1 MDFSKI
7 FKGMAVAGVGA
18 AVMLAMWST
27 ADAQER
33 LRWKMASAF
42 GSKLSILG
50 PSGVRFSTNVDRMS
64 GGKMQIKFFEPG
76 ALVPVLEIHDS
87 VGKGA
92 LDSAW
97 TTPGYHIGR
106 IPALAFYSAV
116 PFGPGATEYLGWF
129 LFGGGNEIYDEI
141 YAGIGIKG
149 LRCFAIAPEASGWF
163 RTEIK
168 SLDELKGLKMRFFG
182 LGALVMNKLGVSTQL
197 LAGADIYPA
206 LERGVIDATEFSMPS
221 IDYDLGFY
229 QIAKHYYFPG
239 WHQQTSSG
247 EFIMH
252 KPAWEAL
259 SDQQQAIIETS
270 CGETLGWSVIKSD
283 VIQSEAMR
291 KLQAKG
297 VIIHRW
303 PDSTVAIFR
312 EKWDEVLKENM
323 AKDTLFKRVADSYL
337 AFRADYVLWKE
348 HGYLN

>member
-1 MDFSKI
+1 MQFSKT
-7 FKGMAVAGVGA
+7 FKGLAVAGVA
-18 AVMLAMWST
+18 AAATLAMWGT
-27 ADAQER
+27 ADAQEK

-50 PSGVRFSTNVDRMS
+50 PTATRFVGNVAALS
-64 GGKMQIKFFEPG
+64 GGNMQIKFFEPG
-76 ALVPVLEIHDS
+76 ALVPTLEIHDS

-97 TTPGYHIGR
+97 TTPGYHVGR
-106 IPALAFYSAV
+106 IPALAFFTTV
-116 PFGPGATEYLGWF
+116 PFGPGATEYLGW
-129 LFGGGNEIYDEI
+129 LKFGGAGALYDEI

-149 LRCFAIAPEASGWF
+149 LRCLGIAPEASGWF
-163 RTEIK
+163 RKPIE
-168 SLDELKGLKMRFFG
+168 SVDDLKGLKMRFFG
-182 LGALVMNKLGVSTQL
+182 MGALVMNKIGVSTQL

-239 WHQQTSSG
+239 WHQQTSAG

-252 KPAWEAL
+252 KPKWDAL
-259 SDQQQAIIETS
+259 SERQQTVIDIS
-270 CGETLGWSVIKSD
+270 CGEALGWSVIRSD
-283 VIQSEAMR
+283 IIQAEAMR

-297 VIIHRW
+297 VTIHRW
-303 PDSTVAIFR
+303 PDSFIDLLRV
-312 EKWDEVLKENM
+312 KWAEVLKENM
-323 AKDTLFKRVADSYL
+323 DKDPLFNKVATDFL
-337 AFRADYVLWKE
+337 AFRKDYEIWKE